1 MLGMLRLGAVFE
13 CVRLIMINGIWI
25 GCDLLNELLYLD
37 VVYILFGVGAYEMCF
52 VLELIKKGN
61 LCLIV
66 R

>member
-1 MLGMLRLGAVFE
+1 
-13 CVRLIMINGIWI
+13 MINGIWI